1 MIFCLGSFRKNC
13 RPLPGVNIYIYF
25 KMILIIIF
33 KCNGIHVFRKI
44 CKPGCGILAA
54 DETPLAMEDRF
65 KGTVKTNIK

>member
-1 MIFCLGSFRKNC
+1 MIFYLRSSRKNC
-13 RPLPGVNIYIYF
+13 RPLPGVTSRF
-25 KMILIIIF
+25 LKMIFIIIF
-33 KCNGIHVFRKI
+33 LCYGFHVFFRKI